1 MKKLTEGLQ
10 LDVAVIGGGVAGAYS
25 AWRLQKNDAVKNK
38 QSIALFEYSDR
49 IGGRLYSKCMPGMP
63 NVVAELGGM
72 RYIPDTQPLVTGLIE
87 RLKLPSK
94 LFPMGNPD
102 KTIDAKLN
110 YYYLRGKHLKLY
122 ELSEKGK
129 IPYNVSWQE
138 EGMTPDQL
146 QAKIMNLYVPN
157 ASNLTFAQW
166 FDVKVFNKK
175 MYEIGYWNFLS
186 QVLSNEAY
194 SYMRDAGGYD
204 ANVANA
210 STIAQLPISDFG
222 PTTDFRTLVKGY
234 QHLPI
239 TLAEEFDKDGGQV
252 YMNQRLKSIVKQKD
266 GTYELVFVQTETKHI
281 EDKVKRYATVDKEE
295 AKEVTVYAK
304 KIILAMPRRSLE
316 LINWDQFENNDFLKE
331 NVDSVLIQHAFK
343 LFMGYDYAWWRS
355 LNLWYGRSI
364 TDLPIRQTYYFD
376 VEGEQ
381 PGTDDPGNTKALL
394 MASYNDISTVPFWKG
409 LEVGEPYGG
418 NETTLKEGIDP
429 NPPAEYNA
437 TQTMVEE
444 AHLQVMQMHDLQKID
459 KPFAAL
465 FHDWSG
471 DPYGGGWHE
480 WKAGYRYDE
489 IIKKMVKPVDEDDV
503 FIVGE
508 AYSNNQ
514 GWVEGS
520 LETAADMMD
529 RFFNLQFLP

>member
-1 MKKLTEGLQ
+1 MKKLSEALQ
-10 LDVAVIGGGVAGAYS
+10 LDVAVIGGGIAGTYS
-25 AWRLQKNDAVKNK
+25 AWRLQKANTAKKK
-38 QSIALFEYSDR
+38 QSIALFEYSSR
-49 IGGRLYSKCMPGMP
+49 IGGRLYSRTLPDMP

-72 RYIPDTQPLVTGLIE
+72 RYIPSTQPLVTGLIE
-87 RLKLPSK
+87 KLKLPTK
-94 LFPMGNPD
+94 IFPMGNPD

-138 EGMTPDQL
+138 EGMNPDQL
-146 QAKIMNLYVPN
+146 QAKIMKLYVSN
-157 ASNLTFAQW
+157 ASSLSFQDW
-166 FDVKVFNKK
+166 FNVEVFGKY
-175 MYEIGYWNFLS
+175 MYQIGYWNFLS
-186 QVLSNEAY
+186 QVLTNEAY

-210 STIAQLPISDFG
+210 STIAQLPVSDFG
-222 PTTDFRTLVKGY
+222 PTTEFRTLVKGY
-234 QHLPI
+234 QSLPVH
-239 TLAEEFDKDGGQV
+239 LAEEFDKDGGQT
-252 YMNQRLKSIVKQKD
+252 YMNQRLKSIVKQKN
-266 GTYELVFVQTETKHI
+266 GSYQLTFV
-281 EDKVKRYATVDKEE
+281 ATVTKDFTTTDKDPVHET
-295 AKEVTVYAK
+295 VVYAK

-316 LINWDQFENNDFLKE
+316 LIQWNQFTDNEFLKKNIE
-331 NVDSVLIQHAFK
+331 SVLIQSAFK
-343 LFMGYDYAWWRS
+343 LFMGYDYPWWRS

-381 PGTDDPGNTKALL
+381 PGTDDPSNTKALL

-409 LEVGEPYGG
+409 LENGEPYRG
-418 NETTLKEGIDP
+418 NDTSLKEGIDP
-429 NPPAEYNA
+429 TPPAEYEA
-437 TQTMVEE
+437 TENMVEE
-444 AHLQVMQMHDLQKID
+444 AHQQVMEMHGLERMD
-459 KPFAAL
+459 KPFAAI

-480 WKAGYRYDE
+480 WKAGYRYDT
-489 IIKKMVKPVDEDDV
+489 IIEKMVKPVDNEDV
-503 FIVGE
+503 FIIGE

-520 LETAADMMD
+520 LETANDMMN
-529 RFFNLQFLP
+529 RFFKLQFLP

>member
-1 MKKLTEGLQ
+1 MKKITSGLK
-10 LDVAVIGGGVAGAYS
+10 LDVAVIGGGVAGTYS
-25 AWRLQKNDAVKNK
+25 AWRLQKSGGKKKLA
-38 QSIALFEYSDR
+38 IGLFEYSDR
-49 IGGRLYSKCMPGMP
+49 IGGRLYSRTLPGMP

-72 RYIPDTQPLVTGLIE
+72 RYIPSTQPLVTGLIDK
-87 RLKLPSK
+87 LKLPSK
-94 LFPMGNPD
+94 DFPMGNPN
-102 KTIDAKLN
+102 KEIGASLN

-138 EGMTPDQL
+138 EGMNPDQL
-146 QAKIMNLYVPN
+146 QAWVMKLYAAKMCAPINPN
-157 ASNLTFAQW
+157 PTLEQW
-166 FDVKVFNKK
+166 FNLKVFGKY

-186 QVLSNEAY
+186 QVLTNEAY
-194 SYMRDAGGYD
+194 SYMSDAGGYD

-222 PTTDFRTLVKGY
+222 PTTEFRTLVKGY
-234 QHLPI
+234 QSLPI
-239 TLAEEFDKDGGQV
+239 TLAEEFEKDGGQV

-266 GTYELVFVQTETKHI
+266 GSYLLTFAATDTK
-281 EDKVKRYATVDKEE
+281 DYTTTDANNN
-295 AKEVTVYAK
+295 KEVTVHAK
-304 KIILAMPRRSLE
+304 KVILAMPRRSLE
-316 LINWDQFENNDFLKE
+316 LIEWNQFKDNEFLRNNIG
-331 NVDSVLIQHAFK
+331 SVLIQSAFK

-381 PGTDDPGNTKALL
+381 PNTGDPKNTKALL
-394 MASYNDISTVPFWKG
+394 MASYNDISTVPYWKG
-409 LEVGEPYGG
+409 LETGDEYAG
-418 NETTLKEGIDP
+418 NATSLKEGIDP
-429 NPPAEYNA
+429 NPPAEYKA
-437 TQTMVEE
+437 TQNMVDE
-444 AHLQVMQMHDLQKID
+444 AHRQVMQMHGLEKMD
-459 KPFAAL
+459 KPFAAI

-489 IIKKMVKPVDEDDV
+489 VIQKMIKPVGTEEV
-503 FIVGE
+503 FIIGE

-520 LETAADMMD
+520 LETAADMME
-529 RFFNLQFLP
+529 RFFKLKFLP